1 MSILRSRAA
10 ERPSAAENATA
21 GDLVPSSPPFDYL
34 WEAWPP
40 VVSADSDELRSG
52 TPAAME
58 FVDPWDSQAR
68 ARVVHSG
75 ANSTSSPTST
85 TTKASLSLPHAASC
99 AAAAVALLAAA
110 FYLPAAYQIL
120 SSLLLWIA
128 SSLLLAPLA
137 PAWATGGDISV
148 GRGRLLPPQEP
159 VQEEPIPDPSPAPR
173 RGRRQNAAPTPT
185 KPSDP
190 VAAAVTPAAS
200 LQPLQKAAAAGGAGT
215 DGGEREEDAGEWTDQ
230 ELELLRR
237 QMVRHPAGEPQRWEK
252 IAAVFGGRR
261 TPESVIRAAKSGA
274 AAAGGGSFEQF
285 LRKRK
290 PLDPR
295 AEGADAG
302 DSADVGG
309 ESADGAWSAGDDRA
323 LLNAL
328 KEFPKETA
336 MRWEKVAA
344 AVPGKTKAACMKRVA
359 ELKRDF
365 RSTKAAS

>member
-1 MSILRSRAA
+1 
-10 ERPSAAENATA
+10 
-21 GDLVPSSPPFDYL
+21 
-34 WEAWPP
+34 
-40 VVSADSDELRSG
+40 
-52 TPAAME
+52 ME
-58 FVDPWDSQAR
+58 FVDPWDSQSR

-75 ANSTSSPTST
+75 SNSTSSTMVR
-85 TTKASLSLPHAASC
+85 ASLSLPHAVSC

-110 FYLPAAYQIL
+110 CYLPPAYQIL
-120 SSLLLWIA
+120 SSVLVWIA
-128 SSLLLAPLA
+128 SSLLLAPFA
-137 PAWATGGDISV
+137 PSSATGGDISV
-148 GRGRLLPPQEP
+148 GRGRLLPAQEP
-159 VQEEPIPDPSPAPR
+159 AQEPIPDPAPAPR
-173 RGRRQNAAPTPT
+173 RARRQNPVQAPT

-190 VAAAVTPAAS
+190 VAAPVQSAAS
-200 LQPLQKAAAAGGAGT
+200 LQPLQKATAAGGAGV
-215 DGGEREEDAGEWTDQ
+215 DGGEREEDTGEWTDQ
-230 ELELLRR
+230 ELEVLRR
-237 QMVRHPAGEPQRWEK
+237 QMVKHPAGEPQRWEK

-261 TPESVIRAAKSGA
+261 TPESVIRAAKSSA

-295 AEGADAG
+295 AEADRDDAG
-302 DSADVGG
+302 DNAGGG

-328 KEFPKETA
+328 KEFPKDIA

-344 AVPGKTKAACMKRVA
+344 AVPGKTKAACMKRVT